1 MSLTEAVS
9 IKRRILSAVLALALL
24 LSTLSFI
31 SCEKKGGLP
40 TKEEISERANSEEQ
54 AVYAYAVDYFAAWG
68 IPVAEQYEQKVI
80 TVQYVYHKFYYKS
93 EELPSSLVWA
103 RTAVSIFLDEH
114 YDVID
119 HSNESELADAVIN
132 SLVDAVGD
140 RYSYYRNLEET
151 EGYDEDM
158 SGSFVGIGVSIT
170 EEDGGGAIFVTG
182 LISGG
187 GAEEAGILPGDRIVG
202 VDGESVESLGYQS
215 SIDKVRGKEGTRV
228 KLTILRGEQ
237 TLEFDIERR
246 RVTEESVTYK
256 IDENKIGYVRI
267 SSFKGNTASQF
278 YAAIDALEAAGVLG
292 VVYDLRSNGGG
303 YLSAVVS
310 MLSYIAP
317 KGTEIV
323 SFTNDYSSPMF
334 ASSEH
339 TFLVPSVV
347 ICNEYTASAGEL
359 FTAGIRDFG
368 AMGLLDTSIVGKTTF
383 GKGIL
388 QTQKG
393 FVDGSTI
400 TLTACY
406 YNPPSRENYHGVG
419 ITPDVQAEYSRD
431 NDGQYNAAMEKIA
444 ELINK

>member
-1 MSLTEAVS
+1 MSQAEAVS
-9 IKRRILSAVLALALL
+9 IKRRILSAVLAIVLL
-24 LSTLSFI
+24 FSLI
-31 SCEKKGGLP
+31 SCNTKGEKSLS
-40 TKEEISERANSEEQ
+40 KEEISARANSEEQ
-54 AVYAYAVDYFAAWG
+54 EVYAYSLDYFEAWG
-68 IPVAEQYEQKVI
+68 IPVAEKYEQKVI
-80 TVQYVYHKFYYKS
+80 TAQYVYHKFYYKS

-103 RTAVSIFLDEH
+103 RAAVSIFLDEY

-119 HSNESELADAVIN
+119 LSDPAEVADAVIG

-140 RYSYYRNLEET
+140 RYSYYRNPEET
-151 EGYDEDM
+151 EGYEDDM

-187 GAEEAGILPGDRIVG
+187 GAEEAGILPGDKIVA
-202 VDGESVESLGYQS
+202 VDGESVESLGYQN
-215 SIDKVRGKEGTRV
+215 SINKVRGKEGTRV
-228 KLTILRGEQ
+228 KLTVLRGEES
-237 TLEFDIERR
+237 LNFDIERR
-246 RVTEESVTYK
+246 RVTEESVTYE

-267 SSFKGNTASQF
+267 SSFKANTASQF
-278 YAAIDALEAAGVLG
+278 CDAIDALEAAEVRG

-323 SFTNDYSSPMF
+323 SFSNDYSSPMF
-334 ASSEH
+334 ASNEH

-359 FTAGIRDFG
+359 FTAGIRDFSK
-368 AMGLLDTSIVGKTTF
+368 MGLLDASIVGKTTF

-388 QTQKG
+388 QTQKA
-393 FVDGSTI
+393 FTDGSTI

-419 ITPDVQAEYSRD
+419 ITPDIIAEYSRD
-431 NDGQYNAAMEKIA
+431 NDGQYNAAMEKIS
-444 ELINK
+444 ELTK